1 MRTKTKIAIENQKQV
16 EERVALRQEWIYFES
31 EQVKK
36 RQRIYRFIRDNYPI
50 YYNTEDLQKLTIK
63 IMNMMG
69 NKARIDYD

>member
-1 MRTKTKIAIENQKQV
+1 MRTKVKIENEKQKEKHDMLIRKQKFI
-16 EERVALRQEWIYFES
+16 IYET